1 MNSNYFK
8 RWRSWLILLTA
19 GGLIAASGY
28 FVTTQT
34 SIFAQNQAAITT
46 QANGDTTTSALTTVA
61 IQPADLA
68 QTAVS
73 AAGNLTLVSERSVAL
88 AVDGVVDEINVAV
101 GDSVKAGDLLLKLD
115 TTALERAVT
124 QAQLTVE
131 TAKLALADLQ
141 TPTTAS
147 DLAVAEANLTEA
159 KENLADVQAGP
170 SAAEIAAAQSSLAA
184 AQASYS
190 ELQAGPSVDELTQL
204 SASLKKAEITLAE
217 AQRSYDQIAWR
228 NDVGMTSQAADLQS
242 ATIDYESAKAA
253 YAESTASASTSELQS
268 AISSVQNAQATL
280 SDLQS
285 SPSAADIASA
295 EAQVTEAEATL
306 TELQTGATANELRN
320 AQITLQQALI
330 ELETAY
336 RDLESATVVA
346 PIDGVVLSLN
356 AEIGVRSSSGSIVAT
371 LADPSQLDLEISV
384 AEADIANVE
393 VGQTAEIE
401 IDALPGQSFS
411 GVVQRIT
418 PATDSDSSAVSY
430 PVTIRLSDAN
440 LADVLPG
447 MNAVATLASNTAI
460 GPDSW
465 LVPTNG
471 LVKEDDSS
479 TVTVVRGAQTLVIT
493 VEPSSIQGE
502 WTIVQS
508 SELQDGDQVVGSV
521 TTDTSSDS
529 GFGGG
534 PSGGMPMGGPP
545 Q

>member
-8 RWRSWLILLTA
+8 RWRSWLTLLTA
-19 GGLIAASGY
+19 VGIIAASGY

-34 SIFAQNQAAITT
+34 SIFAQDQAAVTT
-46 QANGDTTTSALTTVA
+46 QSSSDTATTLNTVA
-61 IQPADLA
+61 IQSADLA

-88 AVDGVVDEINVAV
+88 SVDGVVEAINVAV
-101 GDSVKAGDLLLKLD
+101 GDPVNAGDRLLQLD
-115 TTALERAVT
+115 KTALERAVT
-124 QAQLTVE
+124 QAELNVE

-141 TPTTAS
+141 TPATAS
-147 DLAVAEANLTEA
+147 ALAVAEANLTEA
-159 KENLADVQAGP
+159 QENLADVQAGP
-170 SAAEIAAAQSSLAA
+170 SAAALGAAQSTLAA

-190 ELQAGPSVDELTQL
+190 ELQAGASADELTQL

-217 AQRSYDQIAWR
+217 AQRAYDQIAWR
-228 NDVGMTSQAADLQS
+228 NDIGMTSQAADLQS
-242 ATIDYESAKAA
+242 ATIDYESAQAA
-253 YAESTASASTSELQS
+253 YAESTASASTSAVQS
-268 AISSVQNAQATL
+268 ALSNIQNAQATL
-280 SDLQS
+280 SDLQNA
-285 SPSAADIASA
+285 PSAADIATA
-295 EAQVTEAEATL
+295 EAQVTEAASTL

-336 RDLESATVVA
+336 RDLAGATVVA
-346 PIDGVVLSLN
+346 PVAGVVLALD
-356 AEIGVRSSSGSIVAT
+356 ADIGVRSSSGAIVAT
-371 LADPSQLDLEISV
+371 IADPTQLDLEISV
-384 AEADIANVE
+384 AEADIAHVE
-393 VGQTAEIE
+393 VGQTAAIE

-418 PATDSDSSAVSY
+418 PATDSDSTSVSY
-430 PVTIRLSDAN
+430 PVTIHLTDAE

-447 MNAVATLASNTAI
+447 MNAVATLASNTVI

-471 LVKEDDSS
+471 LVKEGDTT
-479 TVTVVRGAQTLVIT
+479 TVTVVRGDQTLVIT
-493 VEPSSIQGE
+493 VAPSSIQGE

-508 SELQDGDQVVGSV
+508 AELQDGDQAVGSV
-521 TTDTSSDS
+521 ITDTASDS